1 MVKLM
6 PNPALPSAAPVKLRK
21 FDNRFNDV
29 FVKFLF
35 ANEKQKEFLIDLLN
49 AIFDE
54 RKQLCITERITD
66 VTYADREL
74 VSLNIN
80 EKGARLDVYVK
91 TSQGQIIDVE
101 FQSKVDES
109 IITRDLFY
117 FGKMFEAQLHQGA
130 SYDQALP
137 IIVIDVLKENIFPK
151 DEDYITFAGLT
162 NLLTGK
168 LVTKLEYII
177 FIEARKC
184 VMLGE
189 SKNTRLIMWMNYL
202 LSKSDQVIEALA
214 KKDSI
219 FQKVLDAERNF
230 RGDTKMMDIYSIN
243 ESLHSVNETLNIK
256 VNSLENKNALLESEK
271 ASLESENASL
281 ESENASLKQEIQQ
294 TEARVK
300 LETEARVKLEAAIN
314 TAKNMLA
321 KGLPRSLVKEITEL
335 SDSQLA
341 ALS

>member
-6 PNPALPSAAPVKLRK
+6 PNPALPSAAPVKIRK

-54 RKQLCITERITD
+54 RKQQLCITERITD

-117 FGKMFEAQLHQGA
+117 FGKLFGAQLHQGA

-137 IIVIDVLKENIFPK
+137 IIVIDVLKENIFPE

-243 ESLHSVNETLNIK
+243 ESLHSVNETLHSVNETLNSK
-256 VNSLENKNALLESEK
+256 VNSLENKNALLENK
-271 ASLESENASL
+271 NAAL
-281 ESENASLKQEIQQ
+281 ESENASLKQEV
-294 TEARVK
+294 ARAK
-300 LETEARVKLEAAIN
+300 LEEALKN
-314 TAKNMLA
+314 AKNMLA

-335 SDSQLA
+335 SDNQLA

>member
-6 PNPALPSAAPVKLRK
+6 PNPALPSAAPVKIRK

-117 FGKMFEAQLHQGA
+117 FGKLFGAQLRQGA

-137 IIVIDVLKENIFPK
+137 IIVIDVLKENIFPE

-243 ESLHSVNETLNIK
+243 ESLHSVNETLHSVNETLNSK

-271 ASLESENASL
+271 AALNIKVDSLEN
-281 ESENASLKQEIQQ
+281 ENASLKQEMQQ
-294 TEARVK
+294 TEARAK
-300 LETEARVKLEAAIN
+300 LEEALKN
-314 TAKNMLA
+314 AKNMLA

-335 SDSQLA
+335 SDEQLA

>member
-6 PNPALPSAAPVKLRK
+6 PNPALPSAAPVKIRK

-54 RKQLCITERITD
+54 RKQQLCITERITD

-117 FGKMFEAQLHQGA
+117 FGKLFGAQLRQGA

-137 IIVIDVLKENIFPK
+137 IIVIDVLKENIFPE

-243 ESLHSVNETLNIK
+243 ESLHSVNETLNSK

-271 ASLESENASL
+271 AALNIKVDSLEN
-281 ESENASLKQEIQQ
+281 ENASLKQEMQQ
-294 TEARVK
+294 TEARAK
-300 LETEARVKLEAAIN
+300 LEEALKN
-314 TAKNMLA
+314 AKNMLA

-335 SDSQLA
+335 SDNQLA